1 MNPDPQSFQCTI
13 EFLPLETAT
22 ENLDALGIA
31 EGVRTEMYQELHE
44 QPDATV
50 RVLPAST
57 RSGGMIEFLQQMVQ
71 TAADHQTILAIY
83 TYTLVTLVTRL
94 LKHRRI
100 GKVELQDVERT
111 LIIEDTDLEK
121 VQPLISD
128 FLASQPPPQADT
140 EEHPSPSLLAR
151 TMHIIARTVQRR

>member
-1 MNPDPQSFQCTI
+1 
-13 EFLPLETAT
+13 
-22 ENLDALGIA
+22 
-31 EGVRTEMYQELHE
+31 MYQELHE

-83 TYTLVTLVTRL
+83 TGALVTIVSRL

-100 GKVELQDVERT
+100 GKVELQDGERT
-111 LIIEDTDLEK
+111 LIIEDADLEK

-128 FLASQPPPQADT
+128 FMVSQAQVQSDS
-140 EEHPSPSLLAR
+140 EESPSRSLFAR
-151 TMHIIARTVQRR
+151 AVHIIARTVQGR

>member
-1 MNPDPQSFQCTI
+1 
-13 EFLPLETAT
+13 
-22 ENLDALGIA
+22 
-31 EGVRTEMYQELHE
+31 MYQELHK

-83 TYTLVTLVTRL
+83 TGALVTLVTRL

-100 GKVELQDVERT
+100 GKVELKDGERT
-111 LIIEDTDLEK
+111 LIIEDADLEK

-128 FLASQPPPQADT
+128 FIASQAQAEADS
-140 EEHPSPSLLAR
+140 EESPSPSLFAR
-151 TMHIIARTVQRR
+151 AVHIIARTIQGR

>member
-1 MNPDPQSFQCTI
+1 
-13 EFLPLETAT
+13 
-22 ENLDALGIA
+22 
-31 EGVRTEMYQELHE
+31 MYQELHE

-50 RVLPAST
+50 YVLPAST
-57 RSGGMIEFLQQMVQ
+57 RSGGMLEILQQVVQ

-83 TYTLVTLVTRL
+83 TGALVTIITRL

-100 GKVELQDVERT
+100 GKVELKDGERT
-111 LIIEDTDLEK
+111 LIVEDADLEK
-121 VQPLISD
+121 LHPLISD
-128 FLASQPPPQADT
+128 FLASQPPAQADT

>member
-1 MNPDPQSFQCTI
+1 MNPDPPSFRCTI
-13 EFLPLETAT
+13 DFLPLEPAT
-22 ENLDALGIA
+22 DDLDALGIA
-31 EGVRTEMYQELHE
+31 EGVRTDMYQELHE

-83 TYTLVTLVTRL
+83 TGALVTLVTRL
-94 LKHRRI
+94 LKHRRV
-100 GKVELQDVERT
+100 GKVELKDGERT
-111 LIIEDTDLEK
+111 LIVEDADLEK

-128 FLASQPPPQADT
+128 FLASQPPAQADT
-140 EEHPSPSLLAR
+140 EEHPSPSLFAR
-151 TMHIIARTVQRR
+151 AVHIIAGTVQGR